1 MANLKINPDSLKV
14 YKEVRRHKVQDGS
27 NLFRILPPLGE
38 NSNGYPYYRWLISWG
53 FPDPE
58 TGRPRPV
65 PSLRMTEESCPI
77 YDYVDKLAA
86 RVEKIAAER
95 KTSGLSEE
103 AIKEELREYN
113 EVVNR
118 LRPRATFFYNA
129 VNKAGEVGVLELKKT
144 AHDQMK
150 TEMHQY
156 ILDYNQDP
164 TSVNSLPDDSGV
176 WFNITR
182 TGSRYDTKYTVKKN
196 QIKSRD
202 PQTGRVVFV
211 DDQEELPATVVERW
225 ESLAYDLQS
234 LYKHRTREELE
245 QLVKEARAN
254 IEANYPEL
262 RLEEDVNLVKS
273 KPTKVTSVTLKTS
286 TRPRP
291 TLKLDEPV
299 ATSKSSSLDDL
310 ESLLDE

>member
-1 MANLKINPDSLKV
+1 
-14 YKEVRRHKVQDGS
+14 
-27 NLFRILPPLGE
+27 
-38 NSNGYPYYRWLISWG
+38 
-53 FPDPE
+53 
-58 TGRPRPV
+58 
-65 PSLRMTEESCPI
+65 
-77 YDYVDKLAA
+77 
-86 RVEKIAAER
+86 
-95 KTSGLSEE
+95 
-103 AIKEELREYN
+103 
-113 EVVNR
+113 
-118 LRPRATFFYNA
+118 
-129 VNKAGEVGVLELKKT
+129 
-144 AHDQMK
+144 
-150 TEMHQY
+150 
-156 ILDYNQDP
+156 
-164 TSVNSLPDDSGV
+164 
-176 WFNITR
+176 
-182 TGSRYDTKYTVKKN
+182 
-196 QIKSRD
+196 
-202 PQTGRVVFV
+202 VFV

-245 QLVKEARAN
+245 QLVKEARTN